1 MDNAHIVIRKFER
14 MMGATHDELME
25 LGRHPHKKILNEKN
39 SKTIGHFKYDFKN
52 QTEKF
57 VYTPKYKLIRFIN
70 KTHSTIQN
78 YFSKNQ

>member
-1 MDNAHIVIRKFER
+1 MDNAHVVIRKFER

-25 LGRHPHKKILNEKN
+25 IGRHPQKKILNEKN
-39 SKTIGHFKYDFKN
+39 SKKIGYFKHNSKG
-52 QTEKF
+52 QIERF

-78 YFSKNQ
+78 YFSKN